1 MLLRTASLA
10 TALACFASAWAGER
24 CSAIDGA
31 TLRCGNERV
40 RVDGVKAPALNEPGG
55 EQARKRLQQRVRSGE
70 VVIQRGGKDKWGR
83 TLARVYV
90 NGNRIT
96 QVDVS
101 SPRSAQRR

>member
-1 MLLRTASLA
+1 MLLRIVSLA
-10 TALACFASAWAGER
+10 IALACFASARAGEQ
-24 CSAIDGA
+24 CSAVDGG

-40 RVDGVKAPALNEPGG
+40 RVEGVKAPALNEPGG
-55 EQARKRLQQRVRSGE
+55 EQARRRLQQRIRSGE
-70 VVIQRGGKDKWGR
+70 VVIQRGGKDRWGR

>member
-10 TALACFASAWAGER
+10 IALACFASAWGGER
-24 CSAIDGA
+24 CGAIDGA

-40 RVDGVKAPALNEPGG
+40 KVDGVKAPALNEPGG
-55 EQARKRLQQRVRSGE
+55 EQARKRLQRRIQSGE
-70 VVIQRGGKDKWGR
+70 VVIQRGGKDRWGR

-96 QVDVS
+96 QIDVS
-101 SPRSAQRR
+101 SPRSSARR